1 MAPISPFSTEN
12 AECGQIQVE
21 GATPGHAPLPQVEFI
36 SALRKLSFC
45 CSFPHC
51 HVVDVCQH
59 SCICLKRRALQSWQ
73 LVCSSLTPSTE
84 QLSVR
89 LKYSAQKRGVEMYIN
104 RHKHKC
110 LEMTAGAR

>member
-45 CSFPHC
+45 CSFLTVMLLMFVST
-51 HVVDVCQH
+51 VV
-59 SCICLKRRALQSWQ
+59 
-73 LVCSSLTPSTE
+73 
-84 QLSVR
+84 SV
-89 LKYSAQKRGVEMYIN
+89 
-104 RHKHKC
+104 
-110 LEMTAGAR
+110 